1 MEDYKQLLINV
12 GLPCVSATKNGIT
25 GNIDAA
31 FERSLSGDEWE
42 LYLKTI
48 KPPTWESI
56 RGERVKLLSACDWTQ
71 LPDAPLT
78 DNERL
83 AWQQY
88 RQALRDLPQTYQ
100 SPDDVI
106 FPEVAQG

>member
-1 MEDYKQLLINV
+1 MFASNYFPDGIDSLLQ
-12 GLPCVSATKNGIT
+12 KWGIVKSVR
-25 GNIDAA
+25 NHY
-31 FERSLSGDEWE
+31 LS
-42 LYLKTI
+42 I
-48 KPPTWESI
+48 S
-56 RGERVKLLSACDWTQ
+56 DWTQ